1 MCLQTVGLATKR
13 CFNTW
18 SSFMDLNARFLIPS
32 SSANGAY
39 AARDNSAWLHYL
51 MTASLDDAISVLF
64 HTISTYMHGG
74 GM

>member
-1 MCLQTVGLATKR
+1 
-13 CFNTW
+13 
-18 SSFMDLNARFLIPS
+18 MDLNARFLIPS